1 MKKMIKG
8 LLAMALC
15 FQLSSVFAWG
25 TTGHRVVAEI
35 AERHLTKKAKKNIGK
50 IIGQQKLAY
59 WANWGDFIK
68 SDPNPEFK
76 KLGNSHFINLNS
88 NLPWADF
95 QLGLESSADE
105 NLYKTALR
113 IEKSF
118 ADKTIPMD
126 QKKQNLYFLIHIL
139 GDAHQPMHVSSAEDQ
154 GGNKI
159 EVSWFGKKSNIHRVW
174 DSDLVDNEKYSY
186 TEFAT
191 VLDVN
196 NKKENEQLA
205 AGELANW
212 LYESNQ
218 LAEKIYADIAN
229 NANLS
234 YSYVYQNK
242 DIMEQCML
250 KGGLRLAKVLNRIFG

>member
-88 NLPWADF
+88 NLPWAEF
-95 QLGLESSADE
+95 QLGLENSADE
-105 NLYKTALR
+105 NLYKTAIR

-126 QKKQNLYFLIHIL
+126 QQKQNLYFLIHIL
-139 GDAHQPMHVSSAEDQ
+139 GDAHQPMHVSRAEDQ

-159 EVSWFGKKSNIHRVW
+159 EVSWFWKKI
-174 DSDLVDNEKYSY
+174 
-186 TEFAT
+186 
-191 VLDVN
+191 
-196 NKKENEQLA
+196 
-205 AGELANW
+205 
-212 LYESNQ
+212 
-218 LAEKIYADIAN
+218 
-229 NANLS
+229 
-234 YSYVYQNK
+234 
-242 DIMEQCML
+242 
-250 KGGLRLAKVLNRIFG
+250 

>member
-1 MKKMIKG
+1 M
-8 LLAMALC
+8 
-15 FQLSSVFAWG
+15 
-25 TTGHRVVAEI
+25 
-35 AERHLTKKAKKNIGK
+35 
-50 IIGQQKLAY
+50 
-59 WANWGDFIK
+59 
-68 SDPNPEFK
+68 
-76 KLGNSHFINLNS
+76 
-88 NLPWADF
+88 
-95 QLGLESSADE
+95 GLESSADE

-118 ADKTIPMD
+118 ADKTLPMD
-126 QKKQNLYFLIHIL
+126 QQKQNLYFLIHIL
-139 GDAHQPMHVSSAEDQ
+139 GDAHQPMHVSRAEDQ

-196 NKKENEQLA
+196 NKKENAQLA
-205 AGELANW
+205 AGELSNW

-218 LAEKIYADIAN
+218 LAEKIYADVAN

-234 YSYVYQNK
+234 YTYVYQNK

>member
-8 LLAMALC
+8 MLALVLC

-25 TTGHRVVAEI
+25 TIGHRVVAEI
-35 AERHLTKKAKKNIGK
+35 AERHLNKKAKKKIGK

-68 SDPNPEFK
+68 SDPRPEFK
-76 KLGNSHFINLNS
+76 KLGNSHFINLNA
-88 NLPWADF
+88 NLPWAEF
-95 QLGLESSADE
+95 QLGLDNSADE
-105 NLYKTALR
+105 NLYKTAIRL
-113 IEKSF
+113 EKSF
-118 ADKTIPMD
+118 ADKTISME
-126 QKKQNLYFLIHIL
+126 QQKQNLYFLIHIL
-139 GDAHQPMHVSSAEDQ
+139 GDAHQPMHVSRAEDQ

-186 TEFAT
+186 TEYAT
-191 VLDVN
+191 VLDVRSKEE
-196 NKKENEQLA
+196 NKEFA
-205 AGELANW
+205 AGELSNW

-218 LAEKIYADIAN
+218 LAEKIYADVAN

-242 DIMEQCML
+242 DVMEQCLL

>member
-1 MKKMIKG
+1 
-8 LLAMALC
+8 
-15 FQLSSVFAWG
+15 
-25 TTGHRVVAEI
+25 
-35 AERHLTKKAKKNIGK
+35 
-50 IIGQQKLAY
+50 
-59 WANWGDFIK
+59 
-68 SDPNPEFK
+68 
-76 KLGNSHFINLNS
+76 
-88 NLPWADF
+88 
-95 QLGLESSADE
+95 LE
-105 NLYKTALR
+105 
-113 IEKSF
+113 
-118 ADKTIPMD
+118 
-126 QKKQNLYFLIHIL
+126 
-139 GDAHQPMHVSSAEDQ
+139 
-154 GGNKI
+154 
-159 EVSWFGKKSNIHRVW
+159 KKSNIHRVW

-218 LAEKIYADIAN
+218 LAEKIYADVAN

>member
-1 MKKMIKG
+1 
-8 LLAMALC
+8 
-15 FQLSSVFAWG
+15 
-25 TTGHRVVAEI
+25 VAEI
-35 AERHLTKKAKKNIGK
+35 AERHLTKKAKRNISK
-50 IIGQQKLAY
+50 IIGSQKLAY

-88 NLPWADF
+88 NLPWAEF
-95 QLGLESSADE
+95 EQGLENSAEE
-105 NLYKTALR
+105 NLYKTAIR

-118 ADKTIPMD
+118 GDKQMPLI
-126 QKKQNLYFLIHIL
+126 QRKQNLYFLIHIL
-139 GDAHQPMHVSSAEDQ
+139 GDAHQPMHVSRAEDQ

-191 VLDVN
+191 VLDIN
-196 NKKENEQLA
+196 SKKENERLA
-205 AGELANW
+205 AGKLSNW
-212 LYESNQ
+212 LFESNQ
-218 LAEKIYADIAN
+218 LAEKIYADVAN